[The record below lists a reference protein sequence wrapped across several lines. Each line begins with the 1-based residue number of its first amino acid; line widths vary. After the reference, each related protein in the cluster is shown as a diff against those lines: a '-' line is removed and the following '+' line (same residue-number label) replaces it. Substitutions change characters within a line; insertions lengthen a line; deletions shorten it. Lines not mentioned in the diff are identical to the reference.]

1 MKAVWR
7 LKGGGLG
14 ATLWVDLRLRTADFV
29 MVFLIS

>member
-14 ATLWVDLRLRTADFV
+14 ATLWVDLRAPADFL
-29 MVFLIS
+29 MVFLTS